1 MGQKLRRERNA
12 WLGAAKYDH
21 ATKNVKRETRN
32 GKRIFA
38 ACLVF
43 GLLLAT
49 CAIAELPPPAPARL
63 SVVVVDENGVAVPRA
78 LVLLTAEGQKL
89 RYETDFA
96 GRCEIAAPAP
106 GAYHV
111 RIEKQGFY
119 QADANLSLPD
129 TRNLDVRLI
138 HEQEI
143 RETVDVV
150 ESPPAIDPE
159 KIADTQNLGQREIL
173 NIPYPTTRDVR
184 NVLPAMPGVVL
195 DQSGEIHVAGSAR
208 VQTLNLLDGFD
219 VSQPVSGFLD
229 MRVNAD
235 AIRAVDVDTGRYTVQ
250 YGRGDSVLDI
260 NTGIGDDR
268 FRFVASNF
276 LPSFQDRHGL
286 HFNQWVPRAVLSGPI
301 KRGRVW
307 FYEAPDVEYSE
318 TIIVELPPG
327 QDTAKSW
334 RTGNL
339 AKLQANFTD
348 SDILVA
354 EFLVNDYHAPHAG
367 LSAFNPLPTTTNQR
381 GSVYIGALKDQHYF
395 KSGMLLESGLA
406 VDYFTGSQTPL
417 GNQPPTLNP
426 QGPQGSSYA
435 SIFGG
440 ARRWQWIN
448 NAFLPSQKWHGRH
461 EFRVGGD
468 LDRLYYY
475 RTYERT
481 PISIFDANGDLARQ
495 VLFTPYARVS
505 AANLQASL
513 YAQDRWNPFA
523 RLILEGGLRADWD
536 EIIEQP
542 VVAPRL
548 AGSYTFDKS
557 GNTKLSAGVGRF
569 YLATDLDLISRPL
582 TGVRTDILPG
592 QPPVTSQFFVNH
604 ELLKEP
610 RSFNWNIGLEQR
622 LPAAVYAS
630 VQFLDKRL
638 SDGFLFVPAGGPGLP
653 PCPGS
658 LPVCSDRFSL
668 TNGQENLYRSLTLS
682 LRHSF
687 RNIYPL
693 MVSYTR
699 SSAHT
704 NALID
709 YSVDNLAVGPQ
720 QGGPLPWDAP
730 NRVVAWGWF
739 PAPRK
744 LEMGYSLDWRDGFPF
759 SAVDQQQFLFG
770 QPDAYR
776 FPHYFNLT
784 LAAER
789 RFQVHKLYLAIRISA
804 EDITGWQ
811 NPNSVNN
818 NIDAYGNTGAPPPHW
833 QFAGTGHRAFTG
845 RIRFLG
851 RSAKGQASSTTAEP
865 SAP

>member
-1 MGQKLRRERNA
+1 MIGVLA
-12 WLGAAKYDH
+12 
-21 ATKNVKRETRN
+21 
-32 GKRIFA
+32 
-38 ACLVF
+38 
-43 GLLLAT
+43 AT
-49 CAIAELPPPAPARL
+49 CALAQSSSPEPSRL
-63 SVVVVDENGVAVPRA
+63 TISVMDDNGVAVPRA
-78 LVLLTAEGQKL
+78 LILLTAGAQKYH
-89 RYETDFA
+89 YETDFA
-96 GRCEIAAPAP
+96 GRCEIALPAT
-106 GAYHV
+106 GAYHI
-111 RIEKQGFY
+111 RIGKQGFY
-119 QADANLSLPD
+119 QADANLSLPE

-143 RETVDVV
+143 RESIDVI

-159 KIADTQNLGQREIL
+159 KTSDTETLSQREIL

-184 NVLPAMPGVVL
+184 NVLPALPGVVM

-235 AIRAVDVDTGRYTVQ
+235 AIRTVDVDTGRYTVQ
-250 YGRGDSVLDI
+250 YGRGDSVLGI

-268 FRFVASNF
+268 FRFAASNF
-276 LPSFQDRHGL
+276 VPSFQDRHGL
-286 HFNQWVPRAVLSGPI
+286 HFDQWVPRAVFSGPI
-301 KRGRVW
+301 KRGRLW
-307 FYEAPDVEYSE
+307 FYDAPDLDYSE
-318 TIIVELPPG
+318 TIIDQLPPG

-339 AKLQANFTD
+339 TKLQANFTD
-348 SDILVA
+348 SDILIA

-367 LSAFNPLPTTTNQR
+367 LSAFTPLPTTTNQR
-381 GSVYIGALKDQHYF
+381 GAVYIGALKDQHYF
-395 KSGMLLESGLA
+395 KSGMLLETGVA
-406 VDYFTGSQTPL
+406 IDDFTGSQTPL
-417 GNQPPTLNP
+417 GNQPLVLNP

-435 SIFGG
+435 TTFGG
-440 ARRWQWIN
+440 ARRGQWLT
-448 NAFLPSQKWHGRH
+448 NAYLPPQQWHGRH

-475 RTYERT
+475 RTYRRT
-481 PISIFDANGDLARQ
+481 PISIFDSNDVLTRQ
-495 VLFTPYARVS
+495 VEFTPYARVS
-505 AANLQASL
+505 DANLQASL
-513 YAQDRWNPFA
+513 YAQDRWSPIT

-542 VVAPRL
+542 VVAPRV
-548 AGSYTFDKS
+548 AGSYTFDKN
-557 GNTKLSAGVGRF
+557 GTTKISAGVGRF

-582 TGVRTDILPG
+582 GGMRTDIVPG
-592 QPPVTSQFFVNH
+592 QPDITSQFVVNH

-610 RSFNWNIGLEQR
+610 RSLNWNVGIERR

-638 SDGFLFVPAGGPGLP
+638 SDGFLYAPANGSFPPICPGLTV
-653 PCPGS
+653 PC
-658 LPVCSDRFSL
+658 LEVFNL
-668 TNGQENLYRSLTLS
+668 TNGQQNRYRSLTLS
-682 LRHSF
+682 VRHSF
-687 RNIYPL
+687 RDRYPL

-699 SSAHT
+699 SAAHT

-730 NRVVAWGWF
+730 NRLVAWGWF
-739 PAPRK
+739 PAPKK

-759 SAVDQQQFLFG
+759 SAVNQQQFLFG
-770 QPDAYR
+770 QPDAFRY
-776 FPHYFNLT
+776 PHYFNLT

-789 RFQVHKLYLAIRISA
+789 RFQIHNLYLAIRLSA
-804 EDITGWQ
+804 ENVTGWED
-811 NPNSVNN
+811 PNSVNN
-818 NIDAYGNTGAPPPHW
+818 NIDNYGNNGAPPPHW
-833 QFAGTGHRAFTG
+833 AFAGTGHRAFSG

-851 RSAKGQASSTTAEP
+851 RAGKGQAATTTGKP
-865 SAP
+865 